1 MHYMMR
7 SETVIR
13 SPTGKIRTVNGKK
26 TTFPR
31 KEQQIMKKAKIL
43 LATAALGLLALAGHP
58 KDTAAASYYDTCK
71 EGTQADGSQVIKIS
85 AKEMNTVQDRGKGW
99 ALQKAFYE
107 AKENAK
113 ANKKYIIAV
122 EPGQYT
128 LDISMHMYRYTTL
141 NAEGSTFTRAKSFD
155 GNILKVGDIEGGDTK
170 KGYYYEDITVIGGTW
185 NGNDTKKPV
194 YRAAHCKNLTI
205 QNATFK
211 SCVNTHLMEVAALDG
226 FTVRNCT
233 FQDGKRAGGSKSS
246 FANEAIQIDITEK
259 KHFNAVASEVITSR
273 NITIENNTFKNVL
286 RGVGAHT
293 AYVGLPITGV
303 KITGNTFENI
313 PSVAIEC
320 LHFQDCLVENNT
332 LTKCGRGVSVFNIH
346 ENANGMYNGKK
357 SAPKTLNAKTIVR
370 NNKIQVQNT
379 GETVSSG
386 IAVQG
391 ANLKKATKGDGEKLA
406 KGNYMVSNVQIYNNT
421 ITTKAMGIILRD
433 AKKITMKNN
442 TITANGKG
450 DNYGILATDAS
461 DGINIQGNTVTAKK
475 VGGITARNAKNVK
488 ILSNTVTVKIGGT
501 KYGIMSADGSANVK
515 IGGNTVKAKGTGILV
530 RRTRKANVYS
540 NKITGANAKNQ
551 YGILVSKDSKKVT
564 VKKNTIKKYKKK
576 ILKRK

>member
-1 MHYMMR
+1 MR
-7 SETVIR
+7 KYVNLLMAVGVICL
-13 SPTGKIRTVNGKK
+13 SALIGQPGG
-26 TTFPR
+26 
-31 KEQQIMKKAKIL
+31 ASA
-43 LATAALGLLALAGHP
+43 AT
-58 KDTAAASYYDTCK
+58 YYDTCK
-71 EGTQADGSQVIKIS
+71 EGAQADGSQIIKIS
-85 AKEMNTVQDRGKGW
+85 AKEMKSGQESM
-99 ALQKAFYE
+99 ALQDAFYTAQE
-107 AKENAK
+107 KAR
-113 ANKKYIIAV
+113 ANKKYIIVV
-122 EPGQYT
+122 EPGEYK
-128 LDISMHMYRYTTL
+128 LDFSLHMYRYTTL
-141 NAEGSTFTRAKSFD
+141 HAEGSTFNRVKSFD
-155 GNILKVGDIEGGDTK
+155 GNMLKVGDVGEAGDKK
-170 KGYYYEDITVIGGTW
+170 KGYYYDGITVTGGIW
-185 NGNDTKKPV
+185 NGNDTKKPI

-233 FQDGKRAGGSKSS
+233 FQDGKKAGGSKSS
-246 FANEAIQIDITEK
+246 YANEAIQIDITEK

-293 AYVGLPITGV
+293 AWVGLPITGV
-303 KITGNTFENI
+303 RITGNTFENI

-332 LTKCGRGVSVFNIH
+332 LKKCGRGISVFSIH

-357 SAPKTLNAKTIVR
+357 SAPKTLNAKTILR

-391 ANLKKATKGDGEKLA
+391 AKLKKDTKGDGEKIA

-433 AKKITMKNN
+433 AKKITIKNN
-442 TITANGKG
+442 TVTANGKG
-450 DNYGILATDAS
+450 ENYGILATDES
-461 DGINIQGNTVTAKK
+461 EGINIQGNTVTAAK

-488 ILSNTVTVKIGGT
+488 ILKNTVTVKTAGT
-501 KYGIMSADGSANVK
+501 KYGIMSADGSANIK
-515 IGGNTVKAKGTGILV
+515 IGSNTVNAKGTGILI
-530 RRTRKANVYS
+530 RRTRKASVYS

-551 YGILVSKDSKKVT
+551 YGILISKDSKKVT
-564 VKKNTIKKYKKK
+564 AKKNVIKKYKKK

>member
-1 MHYMMR
+1 
-7 SETVIR
+7 
-13 SPTGKIRTVNGKK
+13 
-26 TTFPR
+26 
-31 KEQQIMKKAKIL
+31 MKKFTRIL
-43 LATAALGLLALAGHP
+43 LAASAFCLISLTGQVKEASAA
-58 KDTAAASYYDTCK
+58 TYYDTCE
-71 EGTQADGSQVIKIS
+71 EGTQTDGSHIIKIS
-85 AKEMNTVQDRGKGW
+85 SKEMKSGEQCM
-99 ALQKAFYE
+99 ALQDAFYLAQE
-107 AKENAK
+107 KAK
-113 ANKKYIIAV
+113 ANKIYVIVV
-122 EPGQYT
+122 EPGSYN
-128 LDISMHMYRYTTL
+128 LDFSLHMYRYTTL
-141 NAEGSTFTRAKSFD
+141 YAEGCTFNLKGFD
-155 GNILKVGDIEGGDTK
+155 GNMLKVGDVGDDGDKK
-170 KGYYYEDITVIGGTW
+170 KGYYYDGITVNGGTW
-185 NGNDTKKPV
+185 NGNKTKKPI
-194 YRAAHCKNLTI
+194 YRAAHCKNLLI

-233 FQDGKRAGGSKSS
+233 FQDGYRAGGSKSS
-246 FANEAIQIDITEK
+246 LANEAIQIDITEK
-259 KHFNAVASEVITSR
+259 KHFNAVASEIITSR

-293 AYVGLPITGV
+293 AWVGLPITNV
-303 KITGNTFENI
+303 KITGNTFTDI
-313 PSVAIEC
+313 PSIAIEC

-332 LTKCGRGVSVFNIH
+332 LTKCGRGISVFSIH

-379 GETVSSG
+379 DDSVSSG

-391 ANLKKATKGDGEKLA
+391 AKLKKATKGDGDKIA

-433 AKKITMKNN
+433 AKKIAIKNN
-442 TITANGKG
+442 IINANGKG
-450 DNYGILATDAS
+450 ENYGILATDAS
-461 DGINIQGNTVTAKK
+461 EGINIQGNTVTAAK
-475 VGGITARNAKNVK
+475 VGGITSRNAKNVK
-488 ILSNTVTVKIGGT
+488 ILSNTVTVKTAGT

-515 IGGNTVKAKGTGILV
+515 IGGNSVNAKGTGILV

-540 NKITGANAKNQ
+540 NKITGANKKDQ
-551 YGILVSKDSKKVT
+551 YGILVSRDSKKVT

>member
-1 MHYMMR
+1 M
-7 SETVIR
+7 
-13 SPTGKIRTVNGKK
+13 KK
-26 TTFPR
+26 T
-31 KEQQIMKKAKIL
+31 KIL
-43 LATAALGLLALAGHP
+43 LAAATFCLLALAGQP
-58 KDTAAASYYDTCK
+58 KDTAAATYYDTCK
-71 EGTQADGSQVIKIS
+71 EGDQADGSHIIKIS
-85 AKEMNTVQDRGKGW
+85 SKEMKSGQQCM
-99 ALQKAFYE
+99 ALQDAFYE
-107 AKENAK
+107 AQSKAQ
-113 ANKKYIIAV
+113 ANKKYEIVV
-122 EPGQYT
+122 EPGTYS
-128 LDISMHMYRYTTL
+128 LDFSLHMYRYTTL
-141 NAEGSTFTRAKSFD
+141 RAEGSTFNRSKSFD
-155 GNILKVGDIEGGDTK
+155 GNMLKVGDVGDAGDKK
-170 KGYYYEDITVIGGTW
+170 KGYYYDGITVIGGIW
-185 NGNDTKKPV
+185 NGNGTKKPV

-205 QNATFK
+205 QNATFQ

-233 FQDGKRAGGSKSS
+233 FKDGKRAGGSKSS

-259 KHFNAVASEVITSR
+259 KHFNAVASEVISSR

-332 LTKCGRGVSVFNIH
+332 LKKCGRGISVFSIH

-357 SAPKTLNAKTIVR
+357 SAPKTLNGKTILR
-370 NNKIQVQNT
+370 NNTIEVQNT

-386 IAVQG
+386 IAIQG
-391 ANLKKATKGDGEKLA
+391 AKLKKDTKGDGEKLA
-406 KGNYMVSNVQIYNNT
+406 KGNYMMSNVQIYNNT

-450 DNYGILATDAS
+450 DNYGILATDES
-461 DGINIQGNTVTAKK
+461 DGITIQQNTVTAAK

-488 ILSNTVTVKIGGT
+488 ILKNTVTVKTGGT
-501 KYGIMSADGSANVK
+501 KYGIMSADGSSNIK
-515 IGGNTVKAKGTGILV
+515 IGGNTVKAKGTGILA
-530 RRTRKANVYS
+530 RRTKKANIYS

>member
-1 MHYMMR
+1 MR
-7 SETVIR
+7 KYVNLLMAVGVICL
-13 SPTGKIRTVNGKK
+13 SALIGQ
-26 TTFPR
+26 PR
-31 KEQQIMKKAKIL
+31 GASA
-43 LATAALGLLALAGHP
+43 AT
-58 KDTAAASYYDTCK
+58 YYDTCK
-71 EGTQADGSQVIKIS
+71 EGTQADGSQIIKIS
-85 AKEMNTVQDRGKGW
+85 AKEMKSGQESM
-99 ALQKAFYE
+99 ALQDAFYTAQE
-107 AKENAK
+107 KAR
-113 ANKKYIIAV
+113 ANKKYIIVV
-122 EPGQYT
+122 EPGEYK
-128 LDISMHMYRYTTL
+128 LDFSLHMYRYTTL
-141 NAEGSTFTRAKSFD
+141 HAEGSTFNRVKSFD
-155 GNILKVGDIEGGDTK
+155 GNMLKVGDVGEAGDKK
-170 KGYYYEDITVIGGTW
+170 KGYYYDGITVTGGIW
-185 NGNDTKKPV
+185 NGNDTKKPI

-233 FQDGKRAGGSKSS
+233 FQDGKRSGGSKSS
-246 FANEAIQIDITEK
+246 YANEAIQIDITEK

-293 AYVGLPITGV
+293 AWVGLPITGV
-303 KITGNTFENI
+303 RITGNTFENI

-332 LTKCGRGVSVFNIH
+332 LKKCGRGISVFSIH

-357 SAPKTLNAKTIVR
+357 SAPKTLNAKTILR

-391 ANLKKATKGDGEKLA
+391 AKLKKDTKGDGEKIA

-433 AKKITMKNN
+433 AKKITIKNN
-442 TITANGKG
+442 TVTANGKG
-450 DNYGILATDAS
+450 ENYGILATDES
-461 DGINIQGNTVTAKK
+461 EGINIQGNTVTAAK

-488 ILSNTVTVKIGGT
+488 ILKNTVTVKTAGT
-501 KYGIMSADGSANVK
+501 KYGIMSADGSANIK
-515 IGGNTVKAKGTGILV
+515 IGSNTVNAKGTGILI
-530 RRTRKANVYS
+530 RRTRKASVYS

-551 YGILVSKDSKKVT
+551 YGILISKDSKKVT
-564 VKKNTIKKYKKK
+564 AKKNVIKKYKKK